1 MDGFDPYRKWLGIPP
16 QEQPPNHYRLLG
28 IGLFETDFDVISNAS
43 DRQMFHVRTFQSGPY
58 AEIAQFILNELAA
71 ARVCLLDPPRKAEY
85 DRWLQQMLA
94 VQQPSPQPMMAMPP
108 GVVPQ
113 FAAAAAPGAPAADW
127 SWSARTAPAT
137 APMPPPAPAPWANPA
152 PAAATAGIAA
162 PRPIVAP
169 PPRPANPAG
178 GDFFAAV
185 TPTTHLGHVGHHK
198 KKDSVQAMTV
208 GIVLTVVCVA
218 VVLVF
223 LAAYAFQSEPSYVG
237 CGPDV
242 RPRRPDHH
250 PSTAGAAA
258 DQH

>member
-58 AEIAQFILNELAA
+58 AEVAQFILNELAA

-113 FAAAAAPGAPAADW
+113 FAAAAAPGTPAADW
-127 SWSARTAPAT
+127 SWSARTAAAAPPRHLPRRRRGPVPRLRRSRPAS
-137 APMPPPAPAPWANPA
+137 PLRGPSWRRPPGQLIR
-152 PAAATAGIAA
+152 PAATSS
-162 PRPIVAP
+162 P
-169 PPRPANPAG
+169 P
-178 GDFFAAV
+178 
-185 TPTTHLGHVGHHK
+185 
-198 KKDSVQAMTV
+198 
-208 GIVLTVVCVA
+208 
-218 VVLVF
+218 
-223 LAAYAFQSEPSYVG
+223 
-237 CGPDV
+237 
-242 RPRRPDHH
+242 
-250 PSTAGAAA
+250 
-258 DQH
+258 